1 MEEDLNDVSNVETIE
16 SIDFSSIIEKIDYQN
31 EKIDYQNDL
40 IVIGD
45 IFLVAILVFLAFKNS
60 LKGLWN

>member
-1 MEEDLNDVSNVETIE
+1 MEEDLNDVSNVETSE

-45 IFLVAILVFLAFKNS
+45 IFLVAILVFLAFKNA
-60 LKGLWN
+60 LKGLWK